1 MKIFDT
7 SVLKLPLYEEQHR
20 QLAARIESWADEI
33 SSELGEIEDRS
44 PAEIGRLLTALF
56 GRTGWYAA
64 VGGADTPP
72 DFRSICLI
80 REGFGFVHDLFDF
93 AFSIQAL
100 AAASLIK
107 YGSAEQRAALLPDIL
122 AGRSIGCL
130 AMSESEVGSDLA
142 NVSLRAEH
150 RGESY
155 ALSGTKTW
163 ISNADIADFTIVLA
177 RTAEG
182 GGPLGLS
189 LFYVSTQST
198 GMRVSETIQ
207 AMAPRSF
214 GSLSFDE
221 CIVPADQMIG
231 KPGHGFKIAGEIL
244 EQYRV
249 TVGAA
254 ATGFARRA
262 RNAALS
268 WARSRRLSTGTVWDM
283 QMTKSKF
290 ADSEVALTGS
300 ALLIAQAAW
309 EIDQQIRGY
318 GKHSSIAKLFATE
331 QAQRIIDDAVQIF
344 GAAGIVKD
352 TVPERLYR
360 QIRSLRIYEGTSEIQ
375 RLIIAGC
382 LQNPEIG

>member
-1 MKIFDT
+1 MKIFDK
-7 SVLKLPLYEEQHR
+7 SVLGLPLYEERHR

-33 SSELGEIEDRS
+33 SPELGEFEGRS
-44 PAEIGRLLTALF
+44 PAEIGRRLTALF
-56 GRTGWYAA
+56 GRNGWYAA
-64 VGGADTPP
+64 VGGADAAP
-72 DFRSICLI
+72 DLRAICLI
-80 REGFGFVHDLFDF
+80 REGFAFVHDLCDF

-100 AAASLIK
+100 AAAPLVR
-107 YGSAEQRAALLPDIL
+107 YGSAQQRATLLPDIL

-130 AMSESEVGSDLA
+130 ALSEPDVGSDIA
-142 NVSLRAEH
+142 SVSLRAEP
-150 RGESY
+150 RGEDY
-155 ALSGTKTW
+155 VLSGTKTW
-163 ISNADIADFTIVLA
+163 VSNADIADFAIVLA
-177 RTAEG
+177 RTTDRP
-182 GGPLGLS
+182 GPLGLS
-189 LFYVSTQST
+189 LFFVRAQSP
-198 GMRVSETIQ
+198 GMRVAETIE

-231 KPGHGFKIAGEIL
+231 QPGRGFQIAGEIL
-244 EQYRV
+244 EQYRM

-262 RNAALS
+262 RSAALK

-283 QMTKSKF
+283 QLTKSKL
-290 ADSEVALTGS
+290 ADSETALTAS

-309 EIDQQIRGY
+309 EADQQVRGY

-331 QAQRIIDDAVQIF
+331 HAQQIIDDSVQIF

-352 TVPERLYR
+352 AVPERLYR

-375 RLIIAGC
+375 RLIIAGY
-382 LQNPEIG
+382 LQHPEVG

>member
-7 SVLKLPLYEEQHR
+7 SVLRLPLYEERHR
-20 QLAARIESWADEI
+20 RLAARIESWADEI
-33 SSELGEIEDRS
+33 SSELGEIERLP
-44 PAEIGRLLTALF
+44 PAEMGRHLTALF
-56 GRTGWYAA
+56 GEAGWYAA
-64 VGGADTPP
+64 VGGVDTPP

-80 REGFGFVHDLFDF
+80 REGFAFIHDLFDF
-93 AFSIQAL
+93 AVSIQAL
-100 AAASLIK
+100 AAASLIQ
-107 YGSAEQRAALLPDIL
+107 YGSVEQRGALLPDIL

-130 AMSESEVGSDLA
+130 AMSEPQVGSDLA
-142 NVSLRAEH
+142 NVSLRAER

-155 ALSGTKTW
+155 VLNGTKTW
-163 ISNADIADFTIVLA
+163 ISNADIADFAIVLA

-189 LFYVSTQST
+189 LFYVSAQTP
-198 GMRVSETIQ
+198 GARVSETIE

-214 GSLSFDE
+214 GSLTLDE
-221 CIVPADQMIG
+221 CIVPAEQMIG
-231 KPGHGFKIAGEIL
+231 KPGHGFKIAGEVL
-244 EQYRV
+244 ELYRT

-262 RNAALS
+262 RSAALS
-268 WARSRRLSTGTVWDM
+268 WARSRRHSAGTVWDK
-283 QMTKSKF
+283 QQTKSKL

-300 ALLIAQAAW
+300 ALLVAQAAW

-331 QAQRIIDDAVQIF
+331 QAQRIVDDAVQIF

-352 TVPERLYR
+352 AVPERLYR

-375 RLIIAGC
+375 RLIIAAY
-382 LQNPEIG
+382 L

>member
-7 SVLKLPLYEEQHR
+7 SVLRLPLYEERHR

-33 SSELGEIEDRS
+33 SPELGEFEDRS
-44 PAEIGRLLTALF
+44 PAEMGRHLTALF
-56 GRTGWYAA
+56 GRNGWYAA
-64 VGGADTPP
+64 VGGVEAAP

-80 REGFGFVHDLFDF
+80 REGFAFVHDLCDF

-100 AAASLIK
+100 AAAPLVRH
-107 YGSAEQRAALLPDIL
+107 GSTEQRAALLPDIL

-130 AMSESEVGSDLA
+130 ALSEPDVGSDIA
-142 NVSLRAEH
+142 NVSLRAER

-155 ALSGTKTW
+155 VLSGTKTW
-163 ISNADIADFTIVLA
+163 ISNADIADFAIVLA
-177 RTAEG
+177 RTADRP
-182 GGPLGLS
+182 GPLGLS
-189 LFYVSTQST
+189 LFFVRAQSP
-198 GMRVSETIQ
+198 GIRVAETIE

-221 CIVPADQMIG
+221 CIVPAAQMIG
-231 KPGHGFKIAGEIL
+231 KPGHGFQIAGEIL
-244 EQYRV
+244 EQYRM

-262 RNAALS
+262 RSAALK

-283 QMTKSKF
+283 QLTKSKL
-290 ADSEVALTGS
+290 ADSEAALTAG

-309 EIDQQIRGY
+309 EADQQIRGY

-331 QAQRIIDDAVQIF
+331 HAQRIIDDAVQIF

-352 TVPERLYR
+352 AVPERLYR

-375 RLIIAGC
+375 RLIIAGY
-382 LQNPEIG
+382 LQHPEIG

>member
-7 SVLKLPLYEEQHR
+7 SVLRLPLYEERHR

-33 SSELGEIEDRS
+33 SSGLGEIERLP
-44 PAEIGRLLTALF
+44 PAEMGRHLTALF
-56 GRTGWYAA
+56 GEAGWYAA

-80 REGFGFVHDLFDF
+80 REGFAFIHDLFDF

-100 AAASLIK
+100 SAAALIR
-107 YGSAEQRAALLPDIL
+107 YGSVEQRGALLPDIL

-130 AMSESEVGSDLA
+130 AMSEPQVGSDLA
-142 NVSLRAEH
+142 NVSLRAER

-155 ALSGTKTW
+155 VLNGTKTW
-163 ISNADIADFTIVLA
+163 ISNADIADFAIVLA

-189 LFYVSTQST
+189 LFYVSAQTP
-198 GMRVSETIQ
+198 GVRVSETIE

-214 GSLSFDE
+214 GSLTFDD
-221 CIVPADQMIG
+221 CIVPADQMVG

-244 EQYRV
+244 ELYRV

-254 ATGFARRA
+254 AIGFARRA
-262 RNAALS
+262 RSAALS
-268 WARSRRLSTGTVWDM
+268 WARSRRLATGTVWDM
-283 QMTKSKF
+283 QLTKSKL

-300 ALLIAQAAW
+300 ALLVAQAAW

-331 QAQRIIDDAVQIF
+331 QAQQIIDDAVQIF

-375 RLIIAGC
+375 RLIIAAS
-382 LQNPEIG
+382 L